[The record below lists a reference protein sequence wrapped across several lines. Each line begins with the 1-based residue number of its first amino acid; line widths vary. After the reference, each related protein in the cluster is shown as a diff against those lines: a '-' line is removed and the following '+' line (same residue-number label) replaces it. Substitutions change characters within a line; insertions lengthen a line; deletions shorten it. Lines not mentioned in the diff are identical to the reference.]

1 MEVFEEVNK
10 GKDKKDKTKIN
21 IEQVRQWFLENKHTL
36 KKKKAFN
43 SYVAPEPLHEIQIDM
58 LHYKYKQP
66 DRDLVAGKKKRA
78 RPGFRVDRPG
88 MRTAAEDRPPY
99 AVMAI
104 DSFTKKMHVEPMT
117 LNAGK
122 DWREALDNVVAA
134 IGKPKVMYSDPDSA
148 LGGNEMKG
156 WFTRKNIRNVISKQH
171 ASIAERGIRYLKNRL
186 DDKLAPDRYS
196 DEGPESFWKK
206 HYKPIV
212 DHYNQKNKQDTTNMT
227 PDDAVKPE
235 NEYDVKTNLEIKAKH
250 DLKYPVLDIGDTV
263 RAFKKRPKF
272 SKERIGDYEDGTR
285 KVEGISTSMGQK
297 FYKLD
302 NDDHQYIRADIALI
316 KKGPAGRGR
325 PPLPPPAGDD
335 DDDPNVPKD
344 VNALRNIKL
353 DDDTRV
359 VEPPKVKKEPNP
371 PDWAAYKRLN
381 KKDREKALERMRKEK
396 DKVEGKEPERVADQR
411 ETGGASGSGI
421 PRDAAGRAI

>member
-1 MEVFEEVNK
+1 MAERDVNARIRQAYEATSGSKLEVFEEVNK

-66 DRDLVAGKKKRA
+66 DRDLVAGKVKRA

-122 DWREALDNVVAA
+122 DWREALDKVVAA

-156 WFTRKNIRNVISKQH
+156 WFTRNNIRNVISKQH

-186 DDKLAPDRYS
+186 DAKLEPDRYR
-196 DEGPESFWKK
+196 DKMPESFWKK

-212 DHYNQKNKQDTTNMT
+212 DHYNKVNKQDTTNMT

-263 RAFKKRPKF
+263 RAFKR
-272 SKERIGDYEDGTR
+272 
-285 KVEGISTSMGQK
+285 GQK
-297 FYKLD
+297 MQKS
-302 NDDHQYIRADIALI
+302 
-316 KKGPAGRGR
+316 
-325 PPLPPPAGDD
+325 
-335 DDDPNVPKD
+335 V
-344 VNALRNIKL
+344 
-353 DDDTRV
+353 
-359 VEPPKVKKEPNP
+359 
-371 PDWAAYKRLN
+371 
-381 KKDREKALERMRKEK
+381 
-396 DKVEGKEPERVADQR
+396 
-411 ETGGASGSGI
+411 
-421 PRDAAGRAI
+421 

>member
-1 MEVFEEVNK
+1 M
-10 GKDKKDKTKIN
+10 N
-21 IEQVRQWFLENKHTL
+21 IKQVRQWFLENKHTL

-58 LHYKYKQP
+58 LNYKYKQP
-66 DRDLVAGKKKRA
+66 PRDLVAGEVQRA

-99 AVMAI
+99 AVIAI
-104 DSFTKKMHVEPMT
+104 DSFTKKMHIEPMT
-117 LNAGK
+117 LNEGK
-122 DWREALDNVVAA
+122 DWREALDKIVAA

-148 LGGNEMKG
+148 LGGDEMKG
-156 WFTRKNIRNVISKQH
+156 WFIRKNIRNVISKQH
-171 ASIAERGIRYLKNRL
+171 ASIAERGYKILENRL
-186 DDKLAPDRYS
+186 DAKLEPDRYR
-196 DEGPESFWKK
+196 DMGQESYWKK

-212 DHYNQKNKQDTTNMT
+212 DHYNQKIKQDTTNMT

-272 SKERIGDYEDGTR
+272 SKERVGDYEDGTR

-302 NDDHQYIRADIALI
+302 NDSHQYIRADIALI
-316 KKGPAGRGR
+316 KKGIR
-325 PPLPPPAGDD
+325 PPLPPPAEDD
-335 DDDPNVPKD
+335 DVNVR
-344 VNALRNIKL
+344 RNIKL

-359 VEPPKVKKEPNP
+359 VEPAKVKKEPNP
-371 PDWAAYKRLN
+371 PDWDAYKKLN
-381 KKDREKALERMRKEK
+381 KKDRENTLERMRKAK
-396 DKVEGKEPERVADQR
+396 DKVEGKEPAKVEAAIRPALV
-411 ETGGASGSGI
+411 GGASGSGI